1 MTTLSSHDL
10 VKSIAQRLSD
20 ILEAQVIAFD
30 DRGGVL
36 ASAKPPL
43 APSPDGDAFRVS
55 VRLDGLDVP
64 LLVRPTLPDEPIS
77 ERLIQALACLLG
89 EQAAAVDRLPNINQ
103 LKNQFIHSLLRG
115 EIEDEEH
122 VLREGQILGMD
133 VSRPRSVL
141 LIDASEF
148 IIGRDSGDERSCE
161 TIDVQY
167 RAQTVISSVV
177 RFFSLPNA
185 TICAYIGNGE
195 VAVLKASSTQD
206 LMAWAEGPERIDS
219 LNPSWANL
227 YALKR
232 AGHALLTRLQADVS
246 SSVSIGIGRFHP
258 GLKGLA
264 WSFRDAQTALGL
276 GKRVQ
281 QESRVHCL
289 DSLGAAAFVGLP
301 DEETKLDLA
310 THLLTPLGQD
320 EDLIET
326 LQVFFE
332 ENCSPS
338 LSSRR
343 LSIHRN
349 TLSYRLDKITSL
361 TGLDPRQFDQAVQIR
376 LALLLRSFVFDPSRD
391 LELADAPNE

>member
-43 APSPDGDAFRVS
+43 APSPDGEAFRVS

-64 LLVRPTLPDEPIS
+64 LLVRPTLLDEPIS
-77 ERLIQALACLLG
+77 ERLVQALACLLG

-161 TIDVQY
+161 NIDVQY

-391 LELADAPNE
+391 LQLVDAPNV